1 MPTREELRW
10 KHYHENRE
18 LRQVRKQVKRDH
30 ETERVRQKDWLV
42 ADPDNPDAWD
52 EVEIPQFERVMPRGE
67 RERRQ
72 AVMDKALAR
81 VRAEQAAEQ
90 PVEEARTDGG
100 ATQGTVIEV
109 SSGLCRVQVDG
120 GVALCS
126 LHPALSAIETGYTNP
141 VAVGDQVQVRLTD
154 AESGIVQA
162 ILPRKSVLARPD
174 VFSHHLRQVI
184 VANAE
189 QLLIVSAWREP
200 AIWLEL
206 IDRYL
211 ISAHRDNL
219 LPIICVNKTDLSS
232 SRAECEATLAPYRA
246 LGHRLLFTSA
256 VAGEG
261 IEELRDL
268 LRGRMTVLAG
278 LSGVGKS
285 SLLTAVQPGLNLRV
299 AETSERHHDGRHTT
313 TQVNLFPLEIGGYV
327 VDTPG
332 IRSFG
337 LSGMTRQELT
347 AYYPEIEAVQGQ
359 CRFANCTHQQEPGC
373 AVKPAVAEGRIS
385 PARFHNYQKIYT
397 ELTD

>member
-1 MPTREELRW
+1 M
-10 KHYHENRE
+10 
-18 LRQVRKQVKRDH
+18 RKQVKRTH
-30 ETERVRQKDWLV
+30 ETERVRQKDWLI
-42 ADPDNPDAWD
+42 ADPDDPDAWD
-52 EVEIPQFERVMPRGE
+52 EAEIPQFERVMPRGE

-90 PVEEARTDGG
+90 PAG
-100 ATQGTVIEV
+100 AEPPLTELPATSAPRGTVIEV
-109 SSGLCRVQVDG
+109 SASLCRVSLADRQFT
-120 GVALCS
+120 CS
-126 LHPALSAIETGYTNP
+126 IDPALSAAETGFTNI
-141 VAVGDQVQVRLTD
+141 VAVGDKVLITIINTD
-154 AESGIVQA
+154 RGIVRSV
-162 ILPRKSVLARPD
+162 LPRRSVLARAD
-174 VFSHHLRQVI
+174 WHDDYHNNHLRQVI
-184 VANAE
+184 VANAD

-211 ISAHRDNL
+211 IGAHQDNL

-232 SRAECEATLAPYRA
+232 SRAECEAALAPYRA

-261 IEELRDL
+261 IAELRDI

-299 AETSERHHDGRHTT
+299 AETSARRHEGKHTT

-332 IRSFG
+332 IRSFE
-337 LSGMTRQELT
+337 LSGMTRKELV
-347 AYYPEIEAVQGQ
+347 AFYPEIMAVQEQ

-373 AVKPAVAEGRIS
+373 AVRPAVAEGRIS
-385 PARFHNYQKIYT
+385 PARFHNYQKIYA
-397 ELTD
+397 ELAA